1 MAVLAVPDDC
11 RGPGVAHVGADLIPA
26 ASVGVADVFVVSIAS
41 SKAVAAVDLGL
52 VAAGAEKTFRL
63 C

>member
-1 MAVLAVPDDC
+1 MAVLAVPDGC
-11 RGPGVAHVGADLIPA
+11 RGLDLAHVVAVVIPA
-26 ASVGVADVFVVSIAS
+26 ASVGVADAFVVSIAS

-52 VAAGAEKTFRL
+52 VAAGAGKTFRL